1 MKNFAPLLIATFT
14 FSLGA
19 FAQSGDREKSN
30 AQLLADNV
38 SNDGL
43 VVVSYHVEER
53 IAMKYGTRVTNYDV
67 ATLGQ
72 VNSNDL
78 GPDNVR
84 IVTPKYGKAK
94 VVAKPVEEVKKPVIT
109 AEPPAVV
116 EEKKPEV
123 KHKIVAVTP
132 VLALSTSLAAV
143 TAVEPP
149 ITSAEIIVPSV
160 IPMAAE
166 VSAPKEV
173 QSVKVN
179 IVDTYERILDKGYES
194 VDMLKK
200 VANNRFYDGN
210 LTAAAKWYTKLF
222 ALTKELDA
230 EYYYRYATSLKS
242 VNELDKSKE
251 MMAVFEKM
259 NNLK

>member
-1 MKNFAPLLIATFT
+1 MKNFAPLFIAIFIC
-14 FSLGA
+14 SLSG
-19 FAQSGDREKSN
+19 FAQHSDSEKSN
-30 AQLLADNV
+30 EQLLADNI
-38 SNDGL
+38 SNDDL

-53 IAMKYGTRVTNYDV
+53 IAMRYGTRVTTYDV

-94 VVAKPVEEVKKPVIT
+94 IVAKPVEIKEPVVT
-109 AEPPAVV
+109 PEPPAIV
-116 EEKKPEV
+116 EEKKPEP
-123 KHKIVAVTP
+123 KQKIVAVTP

-143 TAVEPP
+143 NAVEPP

-160 IPMAAE
+160 IPMVAE

-210 LTAAAKWYTKLF
+210 LPIAAKWYTKLF
-222 ALTKELDA
+222 ALTTDLDA
-230 EYYYRYATSLKS
+230 EYYYRYAQSLKS

-259 NNLK
+259 NHLK